1 MMADIQRRQFVKKVA
16 TVVAA
21 SGLGAKASGESEVQ
35 TPVRVSIPSF
45 PSTTIAGVLLP
56 RLIIGTNSFLGFSH
70 TSLGR
75 DRWIRRFYTPERIA
89 DVFIRCLELGLT
101 AVFGPCYAPLL
112 SALDIMEKRTGVRL
126 TFIGT
131 TLGDPAI
138 IRDQI
143 KQLKDAGAKFC
154 LLHGGWTDSFPLENG
169 RIKDFD
175 RFFALIREAGLIP
188 GAACHK
194 ADRLRLLIEGKY
206 DCEVIAT
213 PVNKMGFYMHPSREA
228 MVEAVSQCPKPV
240 IAIKPLASGRFD
252 ENRIDE
258 WLRWTF
264 SVKGVVAA
272 AVGFMCEEEAEEDA
286 AIARRLFT

>member
-1 MMADIQRRQFVKKVA
+1 MDDLRRRQFVKKVA
-16 TVVAA
+16 SALAISGSAVGAHAEKEQPSRVTVPPFP
-21 SGLGAKASGESEVQ
+21 KAQV
-35 TPVRVSIPSF
+35 
-45 PSTTIAGVLLP
+45 AGVSLP

-89 DVFIRCLELGLT
+89 DVFVRCLELGMT
-101 AVFGPCYAPLL
+101 AVFGPFEPRLL
-112 SALDIMEKRTGVRL
+112 TALELVEKRTSIRL
-126 TFIGT
+126 TFIAT
-131 TLGDPAI
+131 TLGDPNTT
-138 IRDQI
+138 REQV
-143 KQLKDAGAKFC
+143 KRLREAGAKFC

-175 RFFALIREAGLIP
+175 RYFAFIREAGMIP
-188 GAACHK
+188 GAACHR
-194 ADRLRLLIEGKY
+194 ADRLRLLIEGNY

-213 PVNKMGFYMHPSREA
+213 PVNKMGFYMWPSQQALLEA
-228 MVEAVSQCPKPV
+228 IQQSPKPI

-258 WLRWTF
+258 WLRWTY

-272 AVGFMCEEEAEEDA
+272 AVGFMSEEEAEEDA
-286 AIARRLFT
+286 AIVRRLFA